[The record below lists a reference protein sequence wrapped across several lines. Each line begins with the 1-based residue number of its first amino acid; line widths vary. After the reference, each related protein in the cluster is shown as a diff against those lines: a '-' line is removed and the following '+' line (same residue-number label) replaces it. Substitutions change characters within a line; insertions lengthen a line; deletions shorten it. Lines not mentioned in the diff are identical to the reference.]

1 MFLSI
6 INTIKGNI
14 DSNDIIAGTYDDIH
28 IVITTGCSGYQ
39 NWQAETLLYSWAK
52 LEQPGRITRIISG
65 CNNDNERLKAN
76 TTAIPND
83 NNRILFYFTPDYSPD
98 SSVEGTIKG
107 GRKFWYFNKPYG
119 MHQWFTEMEDSI
131 YESVIVLIDPD
142 MILLNKF
149 LFHVKDEAQK
159 ISDKLRITSTEN
171 KKVHRDLWV
180 REGHPVSQKYGIGPK
195 WTKWRGFCDDN
206 INCNVTERDAW
217 NYYSVGPPYMM
228 HKNDWKKV
236 LPKWIEFSPLAL
248 KFCPQPDILAE
259 MYSFSIACAYW
270 NLPHEY
276 LLSMISGTDSSTWM
290 ENWHEIN
297 WDGIYYNN
305 NDNNINIFTE
315 KYNLYVLHYCH
326 GYWLGKN
333 RNQGTIRNGGVNFHK
348 GHVPVDLLYDCDI
361 PLLIE
366 LNDYSIDN
374 YTLYT
379 NRDHTIDN
387 REFWVLYHLI
397 KFINAA
403 ALNYK
408 LKYCHD
414 YIPSWKLVLQQPEID
429 NQRRMNYL
437 FNQYDN
443 KISWNGA

>member
-1 MFLSI
+1 VFLSS

-14 DSNDIIAGTYDDIH
+14 DSNDIISGTYDDIH

-107 GRKFWYFNKPYG
+107 GRPFWYFNKPYG
-119 MHQWFTEMEDSI
+119 MNQWFNEMQDTI

-206 INCNVTERDAW
+206 IYCNVTERDAW

-228 HKNDWKKV
+228 HKNDWIKMV
-236 LPKWIEFSPLAL
+236 NMWVNYSPDAL
-248 KFCPQPDILAE
+248 IKDPPPDILAE
-259 MYSFSIACAYW
+259 MYSYSMASAHFGLKHKQFNSMVSNPDDNIEAW
-270 NLPHEY
+270 NL
-276 LLSMISGTDSSTWM
+276 IDFTF
-290 ENWHEIN
+290 ENN
-297 WDGIYYNN
+297 FYNN
-305 NDNNINIFTE
+305 NNQLSMHII
-315 KYNLYVLHYCH
+315 HYCH
-326 GYWLGKN
+326 GYWLGDDRPSGHLLN
-333 RNQGTIRNGGVNFHK
+333 YGFNFHK
-348 GHVPVDLLYDCDI
+348 GHLPKNILHNCSIGLLVEPTINDI
-361 PLLIE
+361 
-366 LNDYSIDN
+366 SK
-374 YTLYT
+374 
-379 NRDHTIDN
+379 NRDKTKDN
-387 REFWVLYHLI
+387 RNLWMLYQVI
-397 KFINAA
+397 TRINNAMA
-403 ALNYK
+403 NYK
-408 LKYCHD
+408 YLYCKD
-414 YIPSWKLVLQQPEID
+414 WKPIFNIVLIQPEYD
-429 NQRRMNYL
+429 LKHRMHYFL
-437 FNQYDN
+437 DDV
-443 KISWNGA
+443 